1 MIKNVIKQILRR
13 VNIKQLFKS
22 EYARDASTLMIG
34 TTVGMLITMAA
45 SPILSRL
52 YGDEA
57 FGVLQL
63 FSSAYTILCIIATLR
78 FELAIL
84 LPKDDSDGFNV
95 LMASCGSSV
104 IIGGLMQL
112 GVFAIDIFDISLFGL
127 NQLTWLNFLPATVTI
142 MSLYNSFNYW
152 MNRRKRY
159 FNLAINRIIQN
170 FLVVAISI
178 VLSEKLIYVPNGM
191 LWAYIGGYGFV
202 TVLLVIYTIQDYKRL
217 SLKFDFKGVL
227 KMAKRYRR
235 FPISS
240 MPTGLINNLAVQ
252 MPVFILTS
260 RFGEGFIG
268 QYYMMNRV
276 LGTPVS
282 IVGQAIGDVFRQ
294 KSSQSYAENGE
305 CKQLYFSTA
314 KALALASCVPFLFLM
329 IVARPAFTFILGE
342 EWTLAGTFVV
352 LLAPF
357 YFIRLV
363 VSPLTSMTIVA
374 EKQTFELIW
383 QSTLC
388 IVTSGAMLLSAYFF
402 PPNGGNFP
410 CYAVMC
416 SYALAYSI
424 MYGLH
429 FIYTSQL
436 AKGKKL
442 WG

>member
-1 MIKNVIKQILRR
+1 MIKNVLRQILSRF
-13 VNIKQLFKS
+13 NIKQLFRND
-22 EYARDASTLMIG
+22 YARDASTLMIG
-34 TTVGMLITMAA
+34 TTLGMVITMLA

-52 YGDEA
+52 YGDA
-57 FGVLQL
+57 DFGVLQL

-84 LPKDDSDGFNV
+84 LPKDDNDGFSV
-95 LMASCGSSV
+95 LIASCGSSV
-104 IIGGLMQL
+104 IFGIVMQL
-112 GVFAIDIFDISLFGL
+112 AVTAIDLFDISLFGL
-127 NQLTWLNFLPATVTI
+127 NQITWLNFLPATVTI
-142 MSLYNSFNYW
+142 MGLYNSFNYW

-170 FLVVAISI
+170 FLVVALSI
-178 VLSEKLIYVPNGM
+178 VFSKSLIYIPNGM
-191 LWAYIGGYGFV
+191 LWAYLGGYGVV

-217 SLKFDFKGVL
+217 SLKLDIKSIFR
-227 KMAKRYRR
+227 MAKRYRR

-260 RFGEGFIG
+260 KFGQDFIG

-294 KSSQSYAENGE
+294 RSSQSYAETGE
-305 CKQLYFSTA
+305 CKKLYFTTA
-314 KALALASCVPFLFLM
+314 KALALASFVPFLFLM
-329 IVARPAFTFILGE
+329 LVARPAFTFVLGD
-342 EWTLAGTFVV
+342 EWVLAGTFVV

-383 QSTLC
+383 QTALC
-388 IVTSGAMLLSAYFF
+388 IVTSGAMLLSAYIF

-416 SYALAYSI
+416 SYALAYSF
-424 MYGLH
+424 MYAVH
-429 FIYTSQL
+429 FLYTSQL